1 MSMEVYEVCPVVGG
15 NHQDDFDE
23 TRNGREVGWVMGG
36 DSEDD
41 EDFQIE
47 KNEWISLCAPMQVN
61 RILPVSLS
69 SSSDSSRV

>member
-15 NHQDDFDE
+15 NHQ